1 MSSPLASELPNELLD
16 QLVREVDPL
25 AAYGTTLASASLSA
39 LSSKPLVTFS
49 MVCRRWR
56 AAAFPS
62 LFKRLILS
70 EKSKKSTLDSDLL
83 LFLSGNYHLAAAVQ
97 ALCLYITDINIRT
110 LCSLIDRNLLPSLR
124 YLICDDGGKNA
135 DGPLTGE
142 PEYTPSTTPI
152 QQKCTL
158 EVLRICGVSTA
169 DPSIA
174 SIRRTAAL
182 LGHCARIEYL
192 EIRPPDLIWRRITT
206 VTPID
211 DGTIAHIPCPQIQ
224 ELNVKYFIPSCGVAL
239 FRAMNAPPR
248 LTCLSLLNSN
258 FAGLASL
265 DELLCMFGATLGH
278 LKLKFS
284 WGWDPMP
291 MAMVGVISRT

>member
-1 MSSPLASELPNELLD
+1 MSLASELPNELLD
-16 QLVREVDPL
+16 QLVREVNPL
-25 AAYGTTLASASLSA
+25 AAYATTLDSTSLSA
-39 LSSKPLVTFS
+39 PSLKHLVSFS

-56 AAAFPS
+56 AAAFPY
-62 LFKRLILS
+62 LFKRVILS
-70 EKSKKSTLDSDLL
+70 GKSKKSTLSDLL
-83 LFLSGNYHLAAAVQ
+83 LSLSENHHLAGAVQ

-110 LCSLIDRNLLPSLR
+110 LCSLIDRGLLPSLR

-169 DPSIA
+169 DPSIT

-182 LGHCARIEYL
+182 LGHCARIQYL
-192 EIRPPDLIWRRITT
+192 EIRPPELIWRRITT
-206 VTPID
+206 VTPVD

-224 ELNVKYFIPSCGVAL
+224 ELNVKYSSCGVAL

-248 LTCLSLLNSN
+248 LTCLSLLNSS

-265 DELLCMFGATLGH
+265 NELLCMFGATLGH
-278 LKLKFS
+278 LRLKFS